1 MASDDRPKT
10 SWRDIDKRRDGASYG
25 NNGAGRGS
33 MPSTQ
38 EETRQKQYRAALEA
52 AFAKGEL
59 GKLADKLN
67 LTGRGGNATPAPTAA
82 APNGGASHGSSNGSA
97 GSSQSPKPEV
107 TARTSQSGAAT
118 TPSPAASSDDKS
130 GKKKVV
136 GKLAE
141 DRTHL
146 RKKLVEAVGRGEISR
161 AAEKFLGR
169 FPIPDDHEVLEQLL
183 EHERE
188 SRVGEAIARIAH
200 LLDRNQPPKRSRALV
215 GKLRYIAETS
225 RDTELK
231 QAAQGLLT
239 RLS

>member
-1 MASDDRPKT
+1 MASEDRPKM
-10 SWRDIDKRRDGASYG
+10 SWRDIDKRRDGASHG
-25 NNGAGRGS
+25 KNGTGRSGL
-33 MPSTQ
+33 PTTQ
-38 EETRQKQYRAALEA
+38 EEARQKQYRAALEA
-52 AFAKGEL
+52 AFEKGEL

-67 LTGRGGNATPAPTAA
+67 LTSRGGASTPAAPTPSNGSHASASSNQSPRPQPTSRPTEAA
-82 APNGGASHGSSNGSA
+82 APAAETSA
-97 GSSQSPKPEV
+97 
-107 TARTSQSGAAT
+107 A
-118 TPSPAASSDDKS
+118 SPAAEDKS
-130 GKKKVV
+130 GKKKIV

-141 DRTHL
+141 DRSHL

-161 AAEKFLGR
+161 AAEKFLVR
-169 FPIPDDHEVLEQLL
+169 YPIPDDHEVLEQLL

-188 SRVGEAIARIAH
+188 SRVSEAIARIAH
-200 LLDRNQPPKRSRALV
+200 LLDRNQMPKRSRALC

>member
-1 MASDDRPKT
+1 MASEDRPKM
-10 SWRDIDKRRDGASYG
+10 SWRDIDKRRDGASHG
-25 NNGAGRGS
+25 KNGAGRGGL
-33 MPSTQ
+33 PTTQ
-38 EETRQKQYRAALEA
+38 EEARQKQYRAALEA
-52 AFAKGEL
+52 AFEKGEL

-67 LTGRGGNATPAPTAA
+67 LTSRGGAATPAAPT
-82 APNGGASHGSSNGSA
+82 PSNGSHA
-97 GSSQSPKPEV
+97 HASSSQSPRPDS
-107 TARTSQSGAAT
+107 TSRPTEAAAPAT
-118 TPSPAASSDDKS
+118 AASAASAAAEDKS
-130 GKKKVV
+130 GKKKIV

-141 DRTHL
+141 DRSHL

-161 AAEKFLGR
+161 AAEKFLVR
-169 FPIPDDHEVLEQLL
+169 YPIPDDHEVLEQLL

-188 SRVGEAIARIAH
+188 SRVSEAIARIAH
-200 LLDRNQPPKRSRALV
+200 LLDRNQMPKRSRALC

>member
-1 MASDDRPKT
+1 
-10 SWRDIDKRRDGASYG
+10 
-25 NNGAGRGS
+25 

-67 LTGRGGNATPAPTAA
+67 LTGRNGTATPAPAA
-82 APNGGASHGSSNGSA
+82 AASTGSPPATPPGRA
-97 GSSQSPKPEV
+97 PSPKPEPTPRAAEPG
-107 TARTSQSGAAT
+107 TAAAGAHAG
-118 TPSPAASSDDKS
+118 SSDDKS
-130 GKKKVV
+130 GKKKNL

-161 AAEKFLGR
+161 AAEKFLVR

-188 SRVGEAIARIAH
+188 TRVGEAIARIAH
-200 LLDRNQPPKRSRALV
+200 MLDRNQPPKRSRALC

-225 RDTELK
+225 RDAELK